1 MPDREFGFE
10 TLCLHA
16 GQIPDAQT
24 GSRAVPLYQTTSYVF
39 DSADHAASLFNLQTF
54 GNVYTRLSNPTT
66 AVFEERMAAIEGGR
80 AAVAAASG
88 QAAEMV
94 ALLNILE
101 SGDHVVSS
109 SKLYGGT
116 HTMLSVNFRKLGIE
130 ATLVDPDLPE
140 NFRRALKPNTKA
152 FFSETLGNPA
162 INLIDIAAIA
172 AIAHDA
178 GVPLIVDNTAASPYL
193 CQPIVH
199 GADIV
204 VHSATKFIGGHGTSM
219 GGVVVESG
227 KFPWDNGKFPGMT
240 EPSPGYH
247 GVKFYETFGDFGF
260 TMKARMEILR
270 VFGPSIAPFNSWLL
284 LQGLETLPVR
294 MERHCENAMKVARFL
309 ESHAKV
315 SWVNYPGLA
324 GNRYHA
330 LAQRYMPKGAGSLL
344 SFGIKGGYAAGVKF
358 IEALQ
363 FVSHLA
369 NIGDAK
375 SLVIHPA
382 STTHRQLSEEDQ
394 VKAGVPPD
402 MVRLSIGLETIDDIL
417 WDLDRALAAS

>member
-1 MPDREFGFE
+1 MADREFGFE

-24 GSRAVPLYQTTSYVF
+24 GSRAVPIYQTTSYVF

-80 AAVAAASG
+80 AAVATASG

-94 ALLNILE
+94 AFLNILQA
-101 SGDHVVSS
+101 GDHVVSS
-109 SKLYGGT
+109 AKVYGGT
-116 HTMLSVNFRKLGIE
+116 HTMLSVNFAKLGIE
-130 ATLVDPDLPE
+130 STLVDPDDPE
-140 NFRRALKPNTKA
+140 NFRRALRPNTKA
-152 FFSETLGNPA
+152 VFSETLGNPA
-162 INLIDIAAIA
+162 INVVDLTAVASIARE
-172 AIAHDA
+172 A
-178 GVPLIVDNTAASPYL
+178 GVPFIVDNTAASPYL
-193 CQPIVH
+193 CQPFAH
-199 GADIV
+199 GADVV

-219 GGVVVESG
+219 GGVVIESG
-227 KFPWDNGKFPGMT
+227 KFPWDNGKFPSMT
-240 EPSPGYH
+240 EPSEGYH
-247 GVKFYETFGDFGF
+247 GVRFYETFGDFGF
-260 TMKARMEILR
+260 TMKARMEVLR
-270 VFGPSIAPFNSWLL
+270 VFGPALSPFNAWLL
-284 LQGLETLPVR
+284 LQGLETLPLR
-294 MERHCENAMKVARFL
+294 MERHCANAMRVAEFLQSHPKVA
-309 ESHAKV
+309 
-315 SWVNYPGLA
+315 WVNYPGLA
-324 GNRYHA
+324 GSRYHA
-330 LAQRYMPKGAGSLL
+330 LARRYLPRGAGSLL

-358 IEALQ
+358 IEGLQ

-402 MVRLSIGLETIDDIL
+402 MVRLSIGLESIDDIL
-417 WDLDRALAAS
+417 WDIDRALGAA

>member
-1 MPDREFGFE
+1 MADREFGFE

-16 GQIPDAQT
+16 GQIPDVQT

-39 DSADHAASLFNLQTF
+39 DDTNHAASLFNLQTF

-66 AVFEERMAAIEGGR
+66 AVFEERVAAIEGGR
-80 AAVAAASG
+80 AAVATATG

-101 SGDHVVSS
+101 QGDHIVSS

-116 HTMLSVNFRKLGIE
+116 LTMFGVSFRKLGIE
-130 ATLVDPDLPE
+130 ATMVDPDDPE
-140 NFRRALKPNTKA
+140 NFRKALKPNTKA
-152 FFSETLGNPA
+152 IFSETLGNPA
-162 INLIDIAAIA
+162 INVVDLEAIGAIA
-172 AIAHDA
+172 REA
-178 GVPLIVDNTAASPYL
+178 GVPFIVDNTAASPYL
-193 CQPIVH
+193 CQPFRH
-199 GADIV
+199 GADVI
-204 VHSATKFIGGHGTSM
+204 VHSATKYLGGHGTTM

-227 KFPWDNGKFPGMT
+227 KFPWDNGKFPSMT
-240 EPSPGYH
+240 EPSAGYH
-247 GVKFYETFGDFGF
+247 GVRFHETFGDFGY

-270 VFGPSIAPFNSWLL
+270 VYGPTLSPFNAWIL
-284 LQGLETLPVR
+284 LQGIETLPVR
-294 MERHCENAMKVARFL
+294 IERHCANAMGVARFL
-309 ESHAKV
+309 RDHPKV
-315 SWVNYPGLA
+315 AWVNYPGLED
-324 GNRYHA
+324 NKYYA
-330 LAQRYMPKGAGSLL
+330 LAKRYLPKGAGALL
-344 SFGIKGGYAAGVKF
+344 SFGIQGGYEAGVKF
-358 IEALQ
+358 IEKLQ

-402 MVRLSIGLETIDDIL
+402 MVRLSIGLETLDDIL
-417 WDLDRALAAS
+417 WDLDQALS

>member
-80 AAVAAASG
+80 AAVATASG

-94 ALLNILE
+94 AFLNLLE
-101 SGDHVVSS
+101 SGDHIVSS

-116 HTMLSVNFRKLGIE
+116 HTMLAVNFRKLGIE
-130 ATLVDPDLPE
+130 ATLVDPDDPE
-140 NFRRALKPNTKA
+140 NFRRALKPNTRA
-152 FFSETLGNPA
+152 LFSETLGNPA
-162 INLIDIAAIA
+162 INMIDIAAVA
-172 AIAHDA
+172 AIAHEA

-193 CQPIVH
+193 CQPIAH

-247 GVKFYETFGDFGF
+247 GVRFHETFGDFGF
-260 TMKARMEILR
+260 TMKARMEVLR
-270 VFGPSIAPFNSWLL
+270 VFGPSIAPFNAWLM

-294 MERHCENAMKVARFL
+294 MERHCSNAMAVAKFL
-309 ESHAKV
+309 ESHPRVA
-315 SWVNYPGLA
+315 WVNFPGLP

-344 SFGIKGGYAAGVKF
+344 SFGVKGGYEAGVKF

-382 STTHRQLSEEDQ
+382 STTHRQLSEDDQ

-417 WDLDRALAAS
+417 WDIDRALSAA

>member
-1 MPDREFGFE
+1 MADREFGFE

-66 AVFEERMAAIEGGR
+66 AVFEERVAAIENGR
-80 AAVAAASG
+80 AALATASG

-94 ALLNILE
+94 AFLNILE

-109 SKLYGGT
+109 AKLYGGT
-116 HTMLSVNFRKLGIE
+116 YTMLAVNFRKLGIE
-130 ATLVDPDLPE
+130 ATLVDPDDPE

-152 FFSETLGNPA
+152 IFSETLGNPA
-162 INLIDIAAIA
+162 INVIDIAAIA
-172 AIAHDA
+172 AIARAA
-178 GVPLIVDNTAASPYL
+178 GVPFIVDNTAASPYL
-193 CQPIVH
+193 CQPIAH

-204 VHSATKFIGGHGTSM
+204 VHSATKFLGGHGTTM
-219 GGVVVESG
+219 GGVLVESG
-227 KFPWDNGKFPGMT
+227 KFPWDNGKFPSMT
-240 EPSPGYH
+240 EPSVGYH

-260 TMKARMEILR
+260 TMKARMEVLR
-270 VFGPSIAPFNSWLL
+270 VFGPSISPFNAWLL
-284 LQGLETLPVR
+284 LQGIETLPVR
-294 MERHCENAMKVARFL
+294 MERHCANAMAVAKFL
-309 ESHAKV
+309 QGHPRV
-315 SWVNYPGLA
+315 TWVNYPGLA
-324 GNRYHA
+324 DNPYHA
-330 LAQRYMPKGAGSLL
+330 LAKRYMPKGAGSLL
-344 SFGIKGGYAAGVKF
+344 AFGIQGGFDAGVKF
-358 IEALQ
+358 IEALT

-382 STTHRQLSEEDQ
+382 STTHRQLNEEELK
-394 VKAGVPPD
+394 KAGVPPD
-402 MVRLSIGLETIDDIL
+402 MVRLSIGLESIDDIL
-417 WDLDRALAAS
+417 WDIEQALAK

>member
-1 MPDREFGFE
+1 MADREFGFE

-39 DSADHAASLFNLQTF
+39 ESAEHAASLFNLQTF

-66 AVFEERMAAIEGGR
+66 AVFEERVAAIEGGR
-80 AAVAAASG
+80 AALATASG

-94 ALLNILE
+94 AFLNILE

-116 HTMLSVNFRKLGIE
+116 YTMLAVNFRKLGIE
-130 ATLVDPDLPE
+130 ATLVDPDDPE

-152 FFSETLGNPA
+152 IFSETLGNPA
-162 INLIDIAAIA
+162 INVIDIAAIA
-172 AIAHDA
+172 HEA
-178 GVPLIVDNTAASPYL
+178 GVPFIVDNTAASPYL
-193 CQPIVH
+193 CQPLAH

-204 VHSATKFIGGHGTSM
+204 VHSATKFLGGHGTSM
-219 GGVVVESG
+219 GGVVVEGG
-227 KFPWDNGKFPGMT
+227 KFPWDNGKFPTMT

-247 GVKFYETFGDFGF
+247 GVKFFETFGDFGF
-260 TMKARMEILR
+260 TMKARMEVLR
-270 VFGPSIAPFNSWLL
+270 VFGPAISPFNAWLL
-284 LQGLETLPVR
+284 LMGIETLPVR
-294 MERHCENAMKVARFL
+294 MDRHVANAMGVAGFL
-309 ESHAKV
+309 RDHPKV
-315 SWVNYPGLA
+315 SWVNYPGLED
-324 GNRYHA
+324 NRYHA
-330 LAQRYMPKGAGSLL
+330 LAKRYLPKGAGSLL
-344 SFGIKGGYAAGVKF
+344 AFGIQGGFDAGVKF
-358 IEALQ
+358 IEALT

-382 STTHRQLSEEDQ
+382 STTHRQLNEQELA
-394 VKAGVPPD
+394 KAGVPPD
-402 MVRLSIGLETIDDIL
+402 MVRLSIGLESVDDIL
-417 WDLDRALAAS
+417 WDLGQALEKA